1 MQQVLFAFCMILLT
15 VISFLVMTRLYNRF
29 SFSFFIPVL
38 TATTLIIILLVIL
51 HIPYESYMKG
61 GQWIN
66 SLLGPAVVALAY
78 PLYKQRRFLMTHLF
92 TILGGGLIGATSGMV
107 SVTILAKLFGINHPL
122 ILSIIPK
129 SLTTPVAIEV
139 AKGLGGDA
147 SMAVIGVMI
156 AGIFGVVTAPMIFK
170 LTRVHSSIGR
180 GVALGSAS
188 HAIGTSKAG
197 EYGELA
203 FSMSSVTMTLCAIIG
218 SLLGPFVVWLF
229 HI

>member
-1 MQQVLFAFCMILLT
+1 MQQALFAFCMILLT

-29 SFSFFIPVL
+29 SFSLFIPVL

-92 TILGGGLIGATSGMV
+92 TILGGVLIGATSGMV

-170 LTRVHSSIGR
+170 LTRVNSSIGR

-218 SLLGPFVVWLF
+218 SLLGPFIVWLF